1 MRKTTLLK
9 TILLLCA
16 LIVGS
21 GSVWAQTFTKITSI
35 SEVTDGGSYLFVYEN
50 GASSVA
56 MSTTQN
62 NNNRAKVDVTISDN
76 KIEYASGVE
85 VVTLESTGTANQ
97 YYLRGSNGKYLIAV
111 SGSNYLKSND
121 TKIDAGKFTFAYS
134 ESVLSI
140 TSTLPAGNTSTWNP
154 SQLRYNYSGGSG
166 GQVFSCYGTGQG
178 AITLFKENIVP
189 FENTSKGK
197 DVLTY
202 STLNLTGSNGYRDFS
217 GVSSTSSAVYA
228 GKANK
233 GSIDFIQL
241 NSTNPAGIVTTA
253 TGGKVRKVVIDWNAA
268 QANTDGRYVEIYG
281 KNTAYETG
289 ADLYDNEKKGTL
301 LGSIKYGTSTD
312 LRVLD
317 DYAYIGIKA
326 SGAVYMQSVTITWEG
341 DAVSLSD
348 ASNYSPVAKDYAK
361 VTLDRSFV
369 AGWNGIVLPFDLTAD
384 VQTALGATE
393 VKTLDSATD
402 TGSGITIGFADAS
415 LPVDA
420 GTPVLVKLSAAKA
433 SGDVT
438 INGVELKTT
447 TPTTI
452 EKSAG
457 GSTFTLTGTYS
468 TTDLTSS
475 EVYLVSNMKFYHKAA
490 SVALT
495 AQPFRAYIVQTGEV
509 PARIGFDLEDGGT
522 TGIIE
527 VNAMR
532 SAGNEAIYNVAGQR
546 VEKAQRGLYIVN
558 GKKVIK

>member
-1 MRKTTLLK
+1 MGKTTLLK
-9 TILLLCA
+9 SMLLLCA

-21 GSVWAQTFTKITSI
+21 GSVWAT
-35 SEVTDGGSYLFVYEN
+35 
-50 GASSVA
+50 
-56 MSTTQN
+56 
-62 NNNRAKVDVTISDN
+62 DVTFDFADYKGKGTSGSGSEFTMVKDAVSIKDS
-76 KIEYASGVE
+76 KFYCSESGTYAQLYASGTTTITPSAGVKITRI
-85 VVTLESTGTANQ
+85 VLTATSTSYNGYQ
-97 YYLRGSNGKYLIAV
+97 GSGVITSSMGSV
-111 SGSNYLKSND
+111 SGSTES
-121 TKIDAGKFTFAYS
+121 TTVIWEGSAMSPFTIS
-134 ESVLSI
+134 HDKQIRWTSI
-140 TSTLPAGNTSTWNP
+140 VVTW
-154 SQLRYNYSGGSG
+154 
-166 GQVFSCYGTGQG
+166 
-178 AITLFKENIVP
+178 EIV
-189 FENTSKGK
+189 SKGI
-197 DVLTY
+197 DELIY
-202 STLNLTGSNGYRDFS
+202 SILPLEGDNGAYRDFS
-217 GVSSTSSAVYA
+217 GARYNSSAVYA
-228 GKANK
+228 GNANK
-233 GSIDFIQL
+233 TSSLTYIQL
-241 NSTNPAGIVTTA
+241 RNSSNSGIVSTTS
-253 TGGKVRKVVIDWNAA
+253 GGKVRKVVVDWNTSTAS
-268 QANTDGRYVEIYG
+268 GRSIQIYG
-281 KNTAYETG
+281 KNTAYT
-289 ADLYDNEKKGTL
+289 ASSDLFSDVNKGTL
-301 LGSIKYGTSTD
+301 IGSIIYGTSTE
-312 LRVLD
+312 LTIND
-317 DYAYIGIKA
+317 DYEYIGIKA
-326 SGAVYMQSVTITWEG
+326 VGGALYMNSVTITWEG

-393 VKTLDSATD
+393 VKTLDSAID
-402 TGSGITIGFADAS
+402 TGSGITIGFADAV
-415 LPVDA
+415 LPVAA

-452 EKSAG
+452 GKSAG

-468 TTDLTSS
+468 TTDLESS

-495 AQPFRAYIVQTGEV
+495 AKPFRAYIVQTGAV
-509 PARIGFDLEDGGT
+509 PARVGFDLEDGGT